1 MQLRACFFL
10 PALAAAAQSVTLTVD
25 QGYSSKNPQPGAIA
39 HVFARQN
46 TAATVFDRWTG
57 DVQYLLDASA
67 PYTTLVVPNANVQL
81 RAAYRTVPS
90 WTARTGTFNNIAV
103 TYYVPPNPLGM
114 IFHFHGTGGTGA
126 VLFQSSEFLSLT
138 RDFVAAGFGI
148 AAFDCL
154 NRTTGQW
161 DTAIAGAANTDIV
174 RLNGIITAMKA
185 QSVVPQDIPLLA
197 FGHSNGGFFSHFSAQ
212 VMNWRAVAM
221 SSVQGS
227 LPAATGGYS
236 GPVMWW
242 MPKNDDHPLV
252 GQAGVATSLQRY
264 EQIAN
269 RGLLAR
275 HIITAPMPLYPE
287 RFTRSP
293 ILTLQDSQEIYQFF
307 KTNGWIDAN
316 DLLTR
321 NPNEDFWKSALPA
334 RFTDLMKSSIQIQLE
349 STYTTHEFG
358 NYVPHIIV
366 DHFLRALGRRPAL
379 RPVNAA
385 SYAGDNVAPASI
397 ATIFTEALAS
407 ALLTG
412 GSGPQAA
419 LGGVGA
425 VLRSTGGSETPVRWF
440 FVSPGQGSFLL
451 PEAAAGNYT
460 LKITSGDRRWSFPTA
475 VAATAPGIFT
485 ANGSGQGVPAAVIL
499 RVAPDNNRSIDSPFS
514 ASSAGFVAAPLRF
527 GNDRLFL
534 DLYAT
539 GVRGST
545 NVQVLLGN
553 ETVAP
558 LFAGAQS
565 QFVGLDQVT
574 IELPRTL
581 ANRGKVDVVIVAGGV
596 RSNAVELNFGE

>member
-1 MQLRACFFL
+1 V
-10 PALAAAAQSVTLTVD
+10 AAAAQAVTLTVD
-25 QGYSSKNPQPGAIA
+25 QGFSSKNPQPGAIA

-46 TAATVFDRWTG
+46 TSTTVFDRWTG
-57 DVQYLLDASA
+57 DVQFLLDPLA

-81 RAAYRTVPS
+81 RATYRTVSS

-103 TYYVPPNPLGM
+103 TYYIPPNPLGM
-114 IFHFHGTGGTGA
+114 VFHFHGTGGTGA
-126 VLFQSSEFLSLT
+126 VLFQSSEFVSVT
-138 RDFVAAGFGI
+138 RDFVAAGFGVV
-148 AAFDCL
+148 AFDCL

-161 DTAIAGAANTDIV
+161 DTTIAGAANSDVV

-185 QSVVPQDIPLLA
+185 QSIIAQDIPLFA

-212 VMNWRAVAM
+212 VMNWRAVAI

-227 LPAATGGYS
+227 LAAATGGYS

-275 HIITAPMPLYPE
+275 HIITGPMPLYPE
-287 RFTRSP
+287 RFTRSA
-293 ILTLQDSQEIYQFF
+293 ILTLQDSQEIYQLF
-307 KTNGWIDAN
+307 KTNGWIDTN

-321 NPNEDFWKSALPA
+321 NPNEGFWRSALPT
-334 RFTDLMKSSIQIQLE
+334 RFTELMKSSIQIQLE

-379 RPVNAA
+379 RPVNGA

-407 ALLTG
+407 GLLIG
-412 GSGPQAA
+412 SSGPQAA
-419 LGGVGA
+419 LGGVSA
-425 VLRSTGGSETPVRWF
+425 VLRSSGGTETPVRWF

-451 PEAAAGNYT
+451 PEGAAGNYS
-460 LKITSGDRRWSFPTA
+460 LKITSGDRRWSFPMA
-475 VAATAPGIFT
+475 VAATSPGIFT
-485 ANGSGQGVPAAVIL
+485 ANGNGQGVPAAAIL
-499 RVAPDNNRSIDSPFS
+499 RVSPDNNRSIDSPFS
-514 ASSAGFVAAPLRF
+514 PTPAGFVAAPLRF
-527 GNDRLFL
+527 GEDRLFL

-539 GVRGST
+539 GVRGSS
-545 NVQVLLGN
+545 NIQVLFGN
-553 ETVAP
+553 ETITP

-565 QFVGLDQVT
+565 QFPGLDQVT
-574 IELPRTL
+574 FELPRSF